1 MASKCIYCSRFFNP
15 LKGQGD
21 HVLASGLFGEFEGDS
36 TFRGICTRCITRWA
50 NMSSCS
56 LRQRHSVSTGKLF
69 ARIWEGEIVAA
80 FVANA
85 EQVARPHLGI
95 RWLFTAIRLLSNHRL

>member
-1 MASKCIYCSRFFNP
+1 MYLPQGFLVS
-15 LKGQGD
+15 LK
-21 HVLASGLFGEFEGDS
+21 AIRLFAAYALDA
-36 TFRGICTRCITRWA
+36 ITRWA

-95 RWLFTAIRLLSNHRL
+95 RWLFTAIRLLSNHRLLIRLRPLCQSKS